1 MSKEITSFFKEAPYL
16 KFTMPIPKSDK
27 FVMGLPQS
35 LVMYINSQT
44 KKCAAQRSV
53 MFVLLTT
60 MDYDKAVSILFD
72 DFRSGKIGKITI
84 ETPADISTQGDN

>member
-44 KKCAAQRSV
+44 KKCAA
-53 MFVLLTT
+53 
-60 MDYDKAVSILFD
+60 
-72 DFRSGKIGKITI
+72 
-84 ETPADISTQGDN
+84 

>member
-35 LVMYINSQT
+35 LVMYINSLCYYQSCFNYFMIN
-44 KKCAAQRSV
+44 KRDENNIQYKVDR
-53 MFVLLTT
+53 TT
-60 MDYDKAVSILFD
+60 AVDTVPTQNEQEI
-72 DFRSGKIGKITI
+72 KTITNKF
-84 ETPADISTQGDN
+84 SKRN